1 MLTAGSLFA
10 GYGGIELALSS
21 VLDVRPAWFVE
32 FDKAPSKVLAHHWPD
47 VPNYGDVTTVDWST
61 VEPVDIITGGFPC
74 QDLSHAGKRAGI
86 TGGARSSLF
95 AEVIAAVAHLRPA
108 LVVLENVRG
117 LLSGKDTIDAPID
130 TCLCGWTYRW
140 GGLRTDS
147 GVEGSDLSPLG
158 DDRHDGEGSGGAAS
172 DAAAIRR
179 GAEVCSTCDGEVGRG
194 VCLDCGRGCCDD
206 ATHGHL
212 ALLDLE
218 GRAGSD
224 RTEGCSDSG
233 RPPSALGAEPERAEA
248 LDGRGSD
255 PLRSAEASD
264 ARTECEGS
272 GEGVFDIA
280 TGERATHCPS
290 CGRRVGGA
298 ASRSIQ
304 RSWMGTVLRSL
315 AHIGYVT
322 RFYSLRAADV
332 GAAHGRFRVFLF
344 AVPAD
349 SDDQGLQG
357 LAGQART
364 ASTGRHGHPV
374 AGVGGSALTLL
385 PTPKASNNE
394 NRSSG
399 WANGP
404 NLGEALALLPT
415 PSVADGMGGHLTR
428 SGDRSNEL
436 LLPGVAKA
444 HQQAWGQY
452 AAAIARAE
460 QAIGR
465 PAPPPT
471 EIGPKGAPRLSP
483 RFVEFLMMLPEGWVT
498 DVAGLTRNEL
508 LKMLGNGVVPAQ
520 CAAALRA
527 FLWDAYGI
535 GAAA

>member
-1 MLTAGSLFA
+1 MTTVGSLCS

-21 VLDVRPAWFVE
+21 VLDCDLAWFAE
-32 FDKAPSKVLAHHWPD
+32 FEDAPAKVMAHHHPG
-47 VPNYGDVTTVDWST
+47 VPNLRDLTKIDWTTVA
-61 VEPVDIITGGFPC
+61 PVDVITAGFPC
-74 QDLSHAGKRAGI
+74 QPFSHAGKRL
-86 TGGARSSLF
+86 GANDERHLWPH
-95 AEVIAAVAHLRPA
+95 IAQAIAVLRPRLA
-108 LVVLENVRG
+108 LLENVRG
-117 LLSGKDTIDAPID
+117 LLSTQGEPDPEWVAELARKAV
-130 TCLCGWTYRW
+130 RW
-140 GGLRTDS
+140 QVVIHHVIEPKIRKA
-147 GVEGSDLSPLG
+147 
-158 DDRHDGEGSGGAAS
+158 R
-172 DAAAIRR
+172 RR
-179 GAEVCSTCDGEVGRG
+179 GQ
-194 VCLDCGRGCCDD
+194 LDRITRLQTD
-206 ATHGHL
+206 AVR
-212 ALLDLE
+212 LLE
-218 GRAGSD
+218 Q
-224 RTEGCSDSG
+224 
-233 RPPSALGAEPERAEA
+233 
-248 LDGRGSD
+248 
-255 PLRSAEASD
+255 
-264 ARTECEGS
+264 
-272 GEGVFDIA
+272 
-280 TGERATHCPS
+280 
-290 CGRRVGGA
+290 RRVA
-298 ASRSIQ
+298 MDTVRRARSRLVRAIGVVA
-304 RSWMGTVLRSL
+304 RDL
-315 AHIGYVT
+315 ANIGYVM
-322 RFYSLRAADV
+322 RWYGLRAADV

-394 NRSSG
+394 NRSSD

-404 NLGEALALLPT
+404 NLGEALALLPTPVADNSRGLPQPGTDFQSLPNVVCALPLLPT

-444 HQQAWGQY
+444 HQQAWDQY

-471 EIGPKGAPRLSP
+471 EIGPKGTPRLSP

-498 DVAGLTRNEL
+498 DVTGLSRNDQ

>member
-1 MLTAGSLFA
+1 MTTVGSLCS

-21 VLDVRPAWFVE
+21 VLDCDLAWFAE
-32 FDKAPSKVLAHHWPD
+32 FEDAPAKVMAHHHPG
-47 VPNYGDVTTVDWST
+47 VPNLRDLTKIDWTTVA
-61 VEPVDIITGGFPC
+61 PVDVITAGFPC
-74 QDLSHAGKRAGI
+74 QPFSHAGKRL
-86 TGGARSSLF
+86 GANDERHLWPH
-95 AEVIAAVAHLRPA
+95 IAQAIAVLRPRLA
-108 LVVLENVRG
+108 LLENVRG
-117 LLSGKDTIDAPID
+117 LLSTQGEPDPEWVAELARKAV
-130 TCLCGWTYRW
+130 RW
-140 GGLRTDS
+140 QVVIHHVIEPKIRKA
-147 GVEGSDLSPLG
+147 
-158 DDRHDGEGSGGAAS
+158 R
-172 DAAAIRR
+172 RR
-179 GAEVCSTCDGEVGRG
+179 GQ
-194 VCLDCGRGCCDD
+194 LDRITRLQTD
-206 ATHGHL
+206 AVR
-212 ALLDLE
+212 LLE
-218 GRAGSD
+218 Q
-224 RTEGCSDSG
+224 
-233 RPPSALGAEPERAEA
+233 
-248 LDGRGSD
+248 
-255 PLRSAEASD
+255 
-264 ARTECEGS
+264 
-272 GEGVFDIA
+272 
-280 TGERATHCPS
+280 
-290 CGRRVGGA
+290 RRVA
-298 ASRSIQ
+298 MDTVRRARSRLVRAIGVVA
-304 RSWMGTVLRSL
+304 RDL
-315 AHIGYVT
+315 ANIGYVM
-322 RFYSLRAADV
+322 RWYGLRAADV

-364 ASTGRHGHPV
+364 APTGRHGHPV

-394 NRSSG
+394 NRSSD

-404 NLGEALALLPT
+404 NLGEALALLPTPVADNSRGLPQPGTDFQSLPNVVCALPLLPT

-444 HQQAWGQY
+444 HQQAWDQY

-471 EIGPKGAPRLSP
+471 EIGPKGTPRLSP

-498 DVAGLTRNEL
+498 DVTGLSRNDQ

>member
-1 MLTAGSLFA
+1 MLTVGSLFA

-61 VEPVDIITGGFPC
+61 VPPVDIITGGSPC
-74 QDLSHAGKRAGI
+74 QDLSHAGKRAGM
-86 TGGARSSLF
+86 TEGTRSNLWVQMRE
-95 AEVIAAVAHLRPA
+95 AINVIRPRLVAW
-108 LVVLENVRG
+108 ENVRG
-117 LLSGKDTIDAPID
+117 AFSAPAD
-130 TCLCGWTYRW
+130 SALEPCPGCVGD
-140 GGLRTDS
+140 GDDGPVLRAL
-147 GVEGSDLSPLG
+147 GRVLG
-158 DDRHDGEGSGGAAS
+158 D
-172 DAAAIRR
+172 
-179 GAEVCSTCDGEVGRG
+179 
-194 VCLDCGRGCCDD
+194 
-206 ATHGHL
+206 L
-212 ALLDLE
+212 AD
-218 GRAGSD
+218 
-224 RTEGCSDSG
+224 
-233 RPPSALGAEPERAEA
+233 
-248 LDGRGSD
+248 
-255 PLRSAEASD
+255 
-264 ARTECEGS
+264 
-272 GEGVFDIA
+272 
-280 TGERATHCPS
+280 
-290 CGRRVGGA
+290 
-298 ASRSIQ
+298 
-304 RSWMGTVLRSL
+304 
-315 AHIGYVT
+315 IGYDC
-322 RFYSLRAADV
+322 RWYGLRAADV

-471 EIGPKGAPRLSP
+471 ETGPKGAPRLSP